1 MSLATVAFVAEIK
14 ALDDATRP
22 RRPRAGGHPDGTAP
36 AVSTSG
42 QMSQRTLVAVHQ
54 HLRDE
59 LTRIQDVVEQ
69 VASNRLPPEQARELV
84 NQTTMRQNYW
94 TLGAFCAAYCRVV
107 SMHHSIEDVALFPT
121 LRAADG
127 SLGPVLD
134 RLGAEHEVIAGLLE
148 ALDRAL
154 VGLIAERAE
163 PGDVRAAVD
172 ELAEAL
178 LSHLD
183 YEEDE
188 LLDPIGEFS
197 ILL

>member
-1 MSLATVAFVAEIK
+1 MSLATVAFVPEID

-22 RRPRAGGHPDGTAP
+22 RRPRQAGRTDGAAHAVTA
-36 AVSTSG
+36 SG
-42 QMSQRTLVAVHQ
+42 QAGQRTLVAVHR

-59 LTRIQDVVEQ
+59 LNRIQDVVDQ
-69 VASNRLPPEQARELV
+69 VASNRLPPEQARELI
-84 NQTTMRQNYW
+84 NQTTIRQNYW

-107 SMHHSIEDVALFPT
+107 SMHHSIEDAALFPT

-154 VGLIAERAE
+154 VELIAGQAE
-163 PGDVRAAVD
+163 PDDVRVAVG
-172 ELAEAL
+172 ELAGAL

-188 LLDPIGEFS
+188 LLDPIGELS